1 MTLKEKRL
9 HYLGPIGTFSEGLAK
24 RLYPGYQFEQHPTI
38 NSICLAISKS
48 TDDLALI
55 PIENSQ
61 EGSVNESLSSYVMY
75 DLFIQ
80 REIEL
85 QVNQCFFSMGD
96 DIAKIQSLVSHPQS
110 LGQCRQWIEANFPN
124 VAIVP
129 TSSNAEGMAL
139 ASKDP
144 EIGAIGSSHAGNL
157 YGLNLISENIQDADF
172 NVTKFNL
179 VSSTH
184 LQVDNYNKTSIIL
197 SLPDDQGAGS
207 LIEVLKPFALRGIP
221 LTKIVSRPTSSSNWN
236 YYFFIDFLGYFEEV
250 EFNSL
255 IRDIK
260 KSTSY
265 FKLLGSYQKSHEIM

>member
-129 TSSNAEGMAL
+129 TSSNAEGMVL

-207 LIEVLKPFALRGIP
+207 LRNTANE
-221 LTKIVSRPTSSSNWN
+221 
-236 YYFFIDFLGYFEEV
+236 DC
-250 EFNSL
+250 
-255 IRDIK
+255 IK
-260 KSTSY
+260 AY
-265 FKLLGSYQKSHEIM
+265 

>member
-129 TSSNAEGMAL
+129 TSSNAEGMVL